1 MLNDRIY
8 KRGLIAAGRHQ
19 NMNPVLGGMVLG
31 PMALTPVGAN
41 DKILPNGHPT
51 SQWRAELR
59 HIPNIRNAISVASI
73 YVQTLGIIWLT
84 LFLHHPAAYVLAFLL
99 MGRAHA
105 QLLALMHESVH
116 RLLFRNRK
124 LNDFAGRWLLGY
136 MSFVNTDGYRYVHMA
151 HHREEFGPNEPDI
164 PLYAN
169 YPITRASFWRKM
181 RRDGLGSTGFRM
193 LRGQFLSVFAK
204 KSPDQNGQPNT
215 QRKIFALHA
224 VILTLTVI
232 FVNPWVYVM
241 LWLLPYITVWRVM
254 NRLRSIAEHG
264 GLRADTDRR
273 VTTHSVKQHLFSSF
287 YFVPFN
293 LGWHIAHHTD
303 SGIPFRSLPEYHRQL
318 RESGFVTDAYE
329 YSSYLAI
336 WRALRSRPASIAS
349 AK

>member
-1 MLNDRIY
+1 
-8 KRGLIAAGRHQ
+8 
-19 NMNPVLGGMVLG
+19 MVPDASVFTQIDG
-31 PMALTPVGAN
+31 N
-41 DKILPNGHPT
+41 DKILTNGHPT
-51 SQWRAELR
+51 SQWRTELR
-59 HIPNIRNAISVASI
+59 HIPNFRNAISVTSI
-73 YVQTLGIIWLT
+73 YVQTFFIIWVALE
-84 LFLHHPAAYVLAFLL
+84 LHNPITYVIAFLL

-105 QLLALMHESVH
+105 QLLGLMHESVH

-193 LRGQFLSVFAK
+193 LRGQFMSIFKTDPQQL
-204 KSPDQNGQPNT
+204 NT
-215 QRKIFALHA
+215 QRKIFSLHA
-224 VILTLTVI
+224 VLLILSVI

-241 LWLLPYITVWRVM
+241 LWLVPYITVWRVM

-264 GLRADTDRR
+264 GLRADDDRR

-303 SGIPFRSLPEYHRQL
+303 SGIPFRSLPKYHRQL
-318 RESGFVTDAYE
+318 QASGFVTDAYQ

-336 WRALRSRPASIAS
+336 WRALRSRPEALAS

>member
-1 MLNDRIY
+1 M
-8 KRGLIAAGRHQ
+8 
-19 NMNPVLGGMVLG
+19 NMVPDASVFTQIDG
-31 PMALTPVGAN
+31 N
-41 DKILPNGHPT
+41 DKILTNGHPT
-51 SQWRAELR
+51 SQWRTELR
-59 HIPNIRNAISVASI
+59 HIPNFRNAISVTSI
-73 YVQTLGIIWLT
+73 YVQTFFIIWVALE
-84 LFLHHPAAYVLAFLL
+84 LHNPITYVIAFLL

-105 QLLALMHESVH
+105 QLLGLMHESVH

-193 LRGQFLSVFAK
+193 LRGQFMSIFKTDPRQL
-204 KSPDQNGQPNT
+204 NT
-215 QRKIFALHA
+215 QRKIFSLHA
-224 VILTLTVI
+224 VLLILSVI

-241 LWLLPYITVWRVM
+241 LWLVPYITVWRVM

-264 GLRADTDRR
+264 GLRADDDRR

-303 SGIPFRSLPEYHRQL
+303 SGIPFRSLPKYHRQL
-318 RESGFVTDAYE
+318 QASGFVTDAYQ

-336 WRALRSRPASIAS
+336 WRALRSRPEALAS